1 MPIRGGRAGGRSGG
15 FRPRA
20 SAPRSS
26 SNRSRGF
33 RVNFGNHASPASS
46 SSPDASPSTSTSNP
60 TNLRPIYRPR
70 LFGQNGVGIAWKTI
84 AIIIGLFVLGA
95 CTCVTLGFL
104 VQAMGYGS

>member
-1 MPIRGGRAGGRSGG
+1 MPVRGGRSGGRSGG

-26 SNRSRGF
+26 SSGSRGF
-33 RVNFGNHASPASS
+33 RVNFGNRAARSS
-46 SSPDASPSTSTSNP
+46 TSSPDPSPSTSTSNP

-70 LFGQNGVGIAWKTI
+70 LFVQNGMGITWKTI
-84 AIIIGLFVLGA
+84 AIIIGLFVLGTCA
-95 CTCVTLGFL
+95 CVALGFI